1 MRVLWPNVPVCL
13 VSAIGALLLLT
24 AGARAQTLDVVD
36 FLANGRDLVGKTVTV
51 TGCNFTAASRLGVLC
66 STRVASFNIDF
77 QSLDRGDLRRALRR
91 CSGIIALPGCAGNVT
106 GLVSP
111 SSTTVVLKNA
121 KIEWT
126 PNK

>member
-1 MRVLWPNVPVCL
+1 MHVLRSRAPICFVG
-13 VSAIGALLLLT
+13 AIGALLLLN

-36 FLANGRDLVGKTVTV
+36 FLANGSDLVGKTVTV
-51 TGCNFTAASRLGVLC
+51 TGCNFTAASTLGVLC
-66 STRVASFNIDF
+66 STRVASFTIDF
-77 QSLDRGDLRRALRR
+77 RSLDRGDLHRALRQ
-91 CSGIIALPGCAGNVT
+91 CSGIIAQPGCAGNVT

-126 PNK
+126 PKK